1 VGSGLG
7 AVVYKEI
14 HQIRRDPVSLFLS
27 LAIPVLQLVIFGVA
41 IDTEVRDVPLAVVD
55 LARVRE
61 SREFAAALEATRVFR
76 VERRGLSRAE
86 ALSWLRAG
94 EVKASLLLPED
105 FSERLLSGETA
116 AAQLLLDG
124 SDSNVAMQA
133 QAAAFGV
140 ASEFSRRRRG
150 TDSAGAV
157 VEVRPRLLYNPDGR
171 SEAFFVPG
179 LAGIILQL
187 VTMTLTAFSIVRER
201 ERGTLE
207 QLLVTPVSRFGL
219 TLGKIL
225 PPILLGAAAT
235 LLALLVMVFLFDVR
249 IAGALSL
256 LAPLTLLFLF
266 TSLALGLLV
275 SVVATTQLQAL
286 MLTILL
292 LMPSVLLSGFMF
304 PRAGMPSPIYEL
316 TFALPATYYIEILR
330 GVVLRGARAAD
341 LLPNILPLAAIGLLL
356 TLFSSLRL
364 RRPPS

>member
-1 VGSGLG
+1 MGSGLG
-7 AVVYKEI
+7 AVVYKEM

-61 SREFAAALEATRVFR
+61 SRDFAAAMEATGVFK

-105 FSERLLSGETA
+105 FAERLLAGETA

-133 QAAAFGV
+133 QATAFGV
-140 ASEFSRRRRG
+140 ASEFSRRLRG
-150 TDSAGAV
+150 DDAGAV

-207 QLLVTPVSRFGL
+207 QLLVTPVSRFGM

-225 PPILLGAAAT
+225 PPILLGATAT
-235 LLALLVMVFLFDVR
+235 LFAFLVMVFLFDVR
-249 IAGALSL
+249 IAGSLSL

-266 TSLALGLLV
+266 TSLALGLFV

-286 MLTILL
+286 MLTILV
-292 LMPSVLLSGFMF
+292 LMPSVLLSGFVF
-304 PRAGMPSPIYEL
+304 PRSGMPTPIYEL
-316 TFALPATYYIEILR
+316 TFVLPATYYIEILR
-330 GVVLRGARAAD
+330 GVVLRGAAAAD
-341 LLPNILPLAAIGLLL
+341 LFPHILPLAAIGLAL

-364 RRPPS
+364 RQN